1 MLLFSYLFHLSVAFL
16 QMTTQTWSPAEIRW
30 QQVNPDGSKYAVLE
44 GDRHKAGELFTYAFF
59 LPDGVWVGP
68 HMHSQDARV
77 AVVSG
82 TLLLGEGP
90 RMSGE
95 PQPLPTGTFFVVLSE
110 QHQTCPDNLDIEIG
124 VQPASGRLPE
134 ARYHFWRDNKV
145 RGQVQYKSEV
155 HFDAQEIWNVLLILK
170 SVRGGGEATSSVMVT
185 PPGFGRW
192 DLLFYASPFALVAI
206 LWFRA
211 VSRQKRK
218 KRSQ

>member
-1 MLLFSYLFHLSVAFL
+1 MTMAAFK
-16 QMTTQTWSPAEIRW
+16 
-30 QQVNPDGSKYAVLE
+30 KY
-44 GDRHKAGELFTYAFF
+44 
-59 LPDGVWVGP
+59 
-68 HMHSQDARV
+68 RV
-77 AVVSG
+77 TPGRFVCG
-82 TLLLGEGP
+82 LLLLAWSVPAWAHNGP
-90 RMSGE
+90 PFPIITDKKIGPCVLSLWTHPDVG
-95 PQPLPTGTFFVVLSE
+95 TGTFFVVLSE

-170 SVRGGGEATSSVMVT
+170 SVQGGGEATSSVMVT

-206 LWFRA
+206 LWLRA